1 MYRIVVYPEAQEQI
15 AALPDTA
22 LVGYAEIISVLEVLP
37 WNGPPHHRS
46 NPDGAVRRWHF
57 GPMAAG
63 QVVYL
68 IVEDLHEVH
77 VLLVQWLGPADA

>member
-37 WNGPPHHRS
+37 
-46 NPDGAVRRWHF
+46 
-57 GPMAAG
+57 
-63 QVVYL
+63 
-68 IVEDLHEVH
+68 
-77 VLLVQWLGPADA
+77 